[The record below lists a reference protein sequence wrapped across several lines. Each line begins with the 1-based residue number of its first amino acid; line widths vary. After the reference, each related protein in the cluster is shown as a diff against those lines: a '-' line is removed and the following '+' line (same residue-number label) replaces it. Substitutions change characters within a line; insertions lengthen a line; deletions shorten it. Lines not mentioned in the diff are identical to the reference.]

1 MKAVNEQTQF
11 LLEKLRTRVR
21 EAEEA
26 GKPLPSPY
34 VALDKAR
41 RALGQE
47 WDEKTRGMAIKAL
60 ALWVVSLVAGMLSTA
75 MNEIS
80 AVGRFAANSKDET
93 GKKAALE
100 LAGSMGF
107 IEEVMKMW
115 AAAIEFEYVAEQLFE
130 DGEKESKAAEAAEQV
145 SEKYKPSV
153 N

>member
-11 LLEKLRTRVR
+11 LLEKLRTRMR
-21 EAEEA
+21 EAAAE

-41 RALGQE
+41 KALGRE
-47 WDEKTRGMAIKAL
+47 WDEKTKGLAIEAL
-60 ALWVVSLVAGMLSTA
+60 ALWVVSMVAGTLTGT

-100 LAGSMGF
+100 LAGSMEF
-107 IEEVMKMW
+107 IESVMKMW
-115 AAAIEFEYVAEQLFE
+115 ASAIEFEYVAEQLFE
-130 DGEKESKAAEAAEQV
+130 DGEKESKAAEKQV
-145 SEKYKPSV
+145 LEKYKPSV

>member
-11 LLEKLRTRVR
+11 LLEKLRTRMR

-34 VALDKAR
+34 AALDKAR
-41 RALGQE
+41 KMLGRE
-47 WDEKTRGMAIKAL
+47 WDEKTKGLAIEAL
-60 ALWVVSLVAGMLSTA
+60 ALWVVSLVAGMLTSA

-80 AVGRFAANSKDET
+80 AVGRFAASSKDEA
-93 GKKAALE
+93 GKKAAVE

-107 IEEVMKMW
+107 IESVMKMW
-115 AAAIEFEYVAEQLFE
+115 AEAVDFEYIAEQLFE
-130 DGEKESKAAEAAEQV
+130 GGEKESKAAEKQV